1 MKEIVLKFSLQTGEA
16 KIEAQGFKGSSCQ
29 DATKF
34 LRDTLGQVS
43 DFQKKSEWFEENLEM
58 AGCLNSNLCG

>member
-16 KIEAQGFKGSSCQ
+16 KVEAHGFKGSSCQ

-34 LRDTLGQVS
+34 LRDTLGKCT
-43 DFQKKSEWFEENLEM
+43 DFQRKVEWYEENIERT
-58 AGCLNSNLCG
+58 GKVNSNLCG